1 MPRPMLPLALADNAD
16 NLAAALQELAALV
29 RQTLDELRQHDP
41 ATFARLEAEV
51 RQTIA
56 ALLVGDQTPDEA
68 TASTATT
75 DAPVLMQALAAFLSA
90 RTWIDSYR
98 EVQSHPELLSDEAL
112 AMLDQA
118 IAATRAANDADAVA
132 FFEEHRALLRRCRE
146 IGAAA
151 AFAEKIGV
159 SEEELEM
166 RTSTSTVPAVFTSW
180 LATAQQMERRFL
192 QTGDRNA
199 LSSAV
204 EAWRQILEHPAF
216 QTAPPEFRC
225 AVLNNAGGAFLRRY
239 WAQGQA
245 ADLERALNLWTEA
258 LDATSPDSPDRP
270 GYLNNLG
277 TGLRARYA
285 RSGRLD
291 DLEEARNRYAQA
303 CQIGQTLHPEAVVVS
318 SRSRGNW
325 ALQRRAWDEVVKA
338 YAFGRQATDTLFA
351 VQTSRVAKES
361 WLREAQGLPASAAYA
376 LAQLNRLEEAI
387 VALETGRA
395 RLLAE
400 ALEANR
406 RDLERLPALG
416 HGDLL
421 ALYRAETDRLAALQA
436 QIERP
441 AASGGESGPR
451 RDFVAL
457 SQEIQAARAELDAT
471 IAAIRQVPGYEDFFL
486 PPSFKN
492 ICQAALPDTPL
503 VYLVA
508 TPVGG
513 MALVVH
519 ASQSPASASEQGSAE
534 HNSLPDDGQTHRVL
548 VVWLDDLTEAR
559 LREVIFGPA
568 DDPALGGY
576 LGAYNEWRRNPR
588 NRAASDSWYAALD
601 RVTRWLWDAL
611 MGPLVEHVQ
620 ALGVRQVT
628 LIPTGLLSL
637 LPLHAAWTRDASALT
652 GRRYA
657 LDVLTIRY
665 APGAVALGRSLDG
678 ATLPADG
685 LLAVDN
691 PDGSLV
697 FSNHEVEA
705 ARSYFPADR
714 TTVLARSDAI
724 RQRVLNRLPDFPVYH
739 FSTHGWAGR
748 SEPLQGGMLL
758 AGGATLTLGDI
769 LDLRLQGARLAV
781 LSACETGIPGT
792 KTPDEV
798 VSMPTGLMQAG
809 VAGVVASLWAVND
822 LSTAMLMERFYRL
835 WREEGLAPVAALR
848 EAQRWLRDTTNRE
861 KAEYFKRDAP
871 VLAGVRMPE
880 AVAVELFADRM
891 LQDPDAR
898 QFEHPFWWA
907 AFSYTG
913 A

>member
-1 MPRPMLPLALADNAD
+1 
-16 NLAAALQELAALV
+16 
-29 RQTLDELRQHDP
+29 
-41 ATFARLEAEV
+41 
-51 RQTIA
+51 
-56 ALLVGDQTPDEA
+56 
-68 TASTATT
+68 
-75 DAPVLMQALAAFLSA
+75 
-90 RTWIDSYR
+90 
-98 EVQSHPELLSDEAL
+98 
-112 AMLDQA
+112 
-118 IAATRAANDADAVA
+118 
-132 FFEEHRALLRRCRE
+132 
-146 IGAAA
+146 
-151 AFAEKIGV
+151 
-159 SEEELEM
+159 
-166 RTSTSTVPAVFTSW
+166 
-180 LATAQQMERRFL
+180 
-192 QTGDRNA
+192 
-199 LSSAV
+199 
-204 EAWRQILEHPAF
+204 
-216 QTAPPEFRC
+216 
-225 AVLNNAGGAFLRRY
+225 
-239 WAQGQA
+239 
-245 ADLERALNLWTEA
+245 
-258 LDATSPDSPDRP
+258 
-270 GYLNNLG
+270 
-277 TGLRARYA
+277 
-285 RSGRLD
+285 
-291 DLEEARNRYAQA
+291 
-303 CQIGQTLHPEAVVVS
+303 
-318 SRSRGNW
+318 
-325 ALQRRAWDEVVKA
+325 
-338 YAFGRQATDTLFA
+338 
-351 VQTSRVAKES
+351 
-361 WLREAQGLPASAAYA
+361 
-376 LAQLNRLEEAI
+376 
-387 VALETGRA
+387 
-395 RLLAE
+395 
-400 ALEANR
+400 
-406 RDLERLPALG
+406 
-416 HGDLL
+416 
-421 ALYRAETDRLAALQA
+421 
-436 QIERP
+436 
-441 AASGGESGPR
+441 
-451 RDFVAL
+451 
-457 SQEIQAARAELDAT
+457 
-471 IAAIRQVPGYEDFFL
+471 
-486 PPSFKN
+486 
-492 ICQAALPDTPL
+492 
-503 VYLVA
+503 
-508 TPVGG
+508 
-513 MALVVH
+513 
-519 ASQSPASASEQGSAE
+519 
-534 HNSLPDDGQTHRVL
+534 LPDDGQTHRVL

-835 WREEGLAPVAALR
+835 WREEGLVPVAALR